1 MFSTTI
7 FLFIAIACNMSNITE
22 SYRYN
27 IHRLFH
33 KIRNYQMYMD
43 DGCSNSLL
51 LTRNDT
57 RIYEILLKD
66 SNNWESGEVVW
77 DFRDENET
85 AYS

>member
-1 MFSTTI
+1 
-7 FLFIAIACNMSNITE
+7 
-22 SYRYN
+22 
-27 IHRLFH
+27 
-33 KIRNYQMYMD
+33 MD